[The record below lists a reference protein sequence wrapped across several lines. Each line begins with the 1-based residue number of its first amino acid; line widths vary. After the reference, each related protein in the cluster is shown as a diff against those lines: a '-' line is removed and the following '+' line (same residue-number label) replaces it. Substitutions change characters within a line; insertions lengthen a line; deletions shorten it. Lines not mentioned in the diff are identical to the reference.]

1 MRHARSASFR
11 NRSATFS
18 QKYAIILQSLRK
30 ISATFMRK
38 WFLLHIHG
46 FPNNSVLLASTIAM
60 QWSNSTIIPLYVFC
74 IPSRSTIVSLSYFCQ
89 PFLHF
94 NCQTL
99 HSLLSIPALI
109 VSDMPA
115 NFRSLVYYCVY
126 YTLVYNK
133 GL

>member
-38 WFLLHIHG
+38 WFPLHIHG

-60 QWSNSTIIPLYVFC
+60 QRSNSTIIPLYVFC
-74 IPSRSTIVSLSYFCQ
+74 IPSHSTIVSLSYFCQ
-89 PFLHF
+89 PFHTSIVRLR
-94 NCQTL
+94 TPYYPYP
-99 HSLLSIPALI
+99 HSLCLTCLLTSDLWCTI
-109 VSDMPA
+109 V
-115 NFRSLVYYCVY
+115 FIIL
-126 YTLVYNK
+126 
-133 GL
+133 